1 MIRMIFWSKIKN
13 NLKIIKNYNKIMSLI
28 LNQILKILKI
38 LWKEAKIRN
47 NQMKFLFKMAL
58 MHSRIQTKITYL
70 LNHKINHKTSITLVM
85 MEMITM
91 TTRITKLINQI
102 MIWMKINLIIMSNS
116 KTIAI
121 SRHRR
126 VRNLKK
132 IKNPLKRQVN
142 NNKT

>member
-1 MIRMIFWSKIKN
+1 
-13 NLKIIKNYNKIMSLI
+13 
-28 LNQILKILKI
+28 
-38 LWKEAKIRN
+38 
-47 NQMKFLFKMAL
+47 MAL
-58 MHSRIQTKITYL
+58 IHSRIQTKIAYL
-70 LNHKINHKTSITLVM
+70 LNPKINHKTSITLVI

-116 KTIAI
+116 KTITI

-132 IKNPLKRQVN
+132 IKKNLK
-142 NNKT
+142 